1 VNRPHDHDHLDALA
15 RHASA
20 GDADAFA
27 SLVRALAPDWFRIAM
42 HLLADAA
49 AASDVVHEVTVK
61 FYGALPTWRRDSSIT
76 TWTHRIAVNATH
88 DALRTRRRATR
99 SVPLEWAA
107 NVPAASD
114 NGTLIGDPFAR
125 DAIVNAVAQLPPELA
140 TVVSLRYGADLGF
153 AEIAAVLEIPQGT
166 VSTRLRRALKLLG
179 SMLAPT
185 LGKE

>member
-1 VNRPHDHDHLDALA
+1 V
-15 RHASA
+15 
-20 GDADAFA
+20 
-27 SLVRALAPDWFRIAM
+27 
-42 HLLADAA
+42 AA
-49 AASDVVHEVTVK
+49 EVVHEVTVK
-61 FYGALPTWRRDSSIT
+61 VYGALPAWRHGSSVT
-76 TWTHRIAVNATH
+76 TWSHRIAVNASH
-88 DALRTRRRATR
+88 DALRARRRATR

-114 NGTLIGDPFAR
+114 DGVFIGDPFAR

-153 AEIAAVLEIPQGT
+153 AEIATVLEIPQGT

-185 LGKE
+185 LGKD